1 MTAAPSSGRSPS
13 LVVEPGPGIAR
24 ACPPAPSWYGFWAF
38 AARFARSSRSR
49 TKLHCNGVRLVQG
62 IETQGGELGDLLKQA
77 VRRSLFPLVVIAPL
91 LVVCWQ
97 VSQGRPIGKLTLSI

>member
-1 MTAAPSSGRSPS
+1 M
-13 LVVEPGPGIAR
+13 
-24 ACPPAPSWYGFWAF
+24 
-38 AARFARSSRSR
+38 
-49 TKLHCNGVRLVQG
+49 QG

-97 VSQGRPIGKLTLSI
+97 VSQGRPLGKLILSI